1 MSHHR
6 WSAGSRSRELYE
18 RAVGLMPGGVN
29 SPVRAFKAVGGKPF
43 FVDRAE
49 GPFVYDADGNRYIDF
64 IGSWGPL
71 ILGHAPP
78 DVVEAVCATARRG
91 TSFGAPH
98 EAEVLLA
105 EQIREL
111 MPAVELMRLVNSG
124 TEATM
129 SAIRLARAHTGR
141 SKIIKFVGCYHGHAD
156 PFLVKAGS
164 GAATFGQPD
173 SPGVTPATVA
183 DTLVAD
189 YNDLD
194 SVAGLFEA
202 CGEDVAAVIVEP
214 VAGNMGCV
222 PPVDGFLAGL
232 RSLCDKYEAV
242 LIFDEIITGFRVG
255 PGGAQRLYGVT
266 PDLTTLG
273 KVVGGGLP
281 VGAYGGKRE
290 IVDEVSPVGP
300 VYQAGTLSGNPL
312 AVAAGLATLARLRDD
327 SGIYDRLEGLGA
339 RMEQIL
345 LGAAESAGLELT
357 VNRVGSMMGMF
368 FSAGPITSWDSVAA
382 SDKERFVALFGGLLG
397 RGVSIAPS
405 AFEAMFVSTAHTDEV
420 LDEAEQAFREAMR
433 GAAG

>member
-1 MSHHR
+1 MTDNR
-6 WSAGSRSRELYE
+6 WNAGPRSRELYS
-18 RAVGLMPGGVN
+18 RAVDLLPGGVN
-29 SPVRAFKAVGGKPF
+29 SPVRAFKAVGGEPF

-49 GPFVYDADGNRYIDF
+49 GPYVFDTDGNRYIDF

-78 DVVEAVCATARRG
+78 DVVEAVSATARRG

-105 EQIREL
+105 EEIRAA
-111 MPAVELMRLVNSG
+111 MPSVELMRLVNSG

-141 SKIIKFVGCYHGHAD
+141 SKIVKFVGCYHGHAD

-194 SVAGLFEA
+194 SVAVLFEEH
-202 CGEDVAAVIVEP
+202 GEDVAAVIVEP

-232 RSLCDKYEAV
+232 GALSDKYEAV
-242 LIFDEIITGFRVG
+242 LIFDEIITGFRVA
-255 PGGAQRLYGVT
+255 PGGAQELYGVT

-281 VGAYGGKRE
+281 VGAYGGRRD
-290 IVDEVSPVGP
+290 IVEKVSPVGP

-312 AVAAGLATLARLRDD
+312 AVAAGRATLGRLRSDP
-327 SGIYDRLEGLGA
+327 GIYDELERLGA

-345 LGAAESAGLELT
+345 RGAADEAGLELT

-368 FSAGPITSWDSVAA
+368 FGKGPITSWESVAA
-382 SDKERFVALFGGLLG
+382 SDKERFVGLFNGLLA

-405 AFEAMFVSTAHTDEV
+405 AFEALFVSAAHTDGV
-420 LDEAEQAFREAMR
+420 LDEAEQAFRAAMKE
-433 GAAG
+433 AAG